1 MGRQDLQRLG
11 VVAAGVLTT
20 LIIPLAI
27 QFSGPGQASRAVSAV
42 ADWPRYGGP
51 TGDRY
56 SPLEQITP
64 ANVARLQEVWRVET
78 GDGGLQTNP
87 LIVGRTLYA
96 YTADQ
101 KVIALD
107 ASTGRRLWTFD
118 SGVAGAQP
126 ARGMSLW
133 RSGVETRLFAGVGDR
148 MWALDLK
155 TGRPIKEF
163 GEDGAVDLRQGL
175 GNDPE
180 LNATFLT
187 TPGVVYRN
195 LVIVGFRTSESRP
208 AAPGALRAYNVRT
221 GKIAWTFHFIPRP
234 GQYGHDTWPADAWK
248 TAGGAN
254 NWAGMA
260 LDAERG
266 IVFAPTGSA
275 VDDFYGADR
284 PGDNLFANSL
294 VAIDAASGRR
304 LWHFQGVH
312 HDIWDRDFPSP
323 PQLLTVTHQGRR
335 IDAVAQTS
343 KQGFVYLFERET
355 GRPLFPIEE
364 RVVAASTVPGEVAA
378 RTQPFPTAPEPFA
391 RQRLTAEGLSDR
403 SPAINA
409 WARRAFAAL
418 MNGPQFTPFSVDRQ
432 TVLFPGFDGGAEWG
446 GAASDRRG
454 VIYVNSNDIAWL
466 GGLSSNSGEI
476 SWGESIYRSQC
487 AVCHGSDR
495 RGAPPEFPS
504 LLGVG
509 DRLSASRIGA
519 ILDHGGG
526 RMPAFP
532 AIKGDERRE
541 LIAWLTGAT
550 GQNREVASAGLRQAS
565 TYGFTGY
572 RKFTDPDGYPAV
584 APPWGTLN
592 AIDMNSGR
600 YLWRVPLGEYPALAA
615 QGVPTTGTEN
625 YGGPVVTAGGV
636 LFIGATIH
644 DRLFRAFD
652 RRNGRLLWQAP
663 LPYAGVATPATY
675 MVDGRQ
681 YVVIAA
687 SGARDQAG
695 PQGSAYVAFALPG
708 R

>member
-1 MGRQDLQRLG
+1 
-11 VVAAGVLTT
+11 
-20 LIIPLAI
+20 
-27 QFSGPGQASRAVSAV
+27 
-42 ADWPRYGGP
+42 
-51 TGDRY
+51 
-56 SPLEQITP
+56 
-64 ANVARLQEVWRVET
+64 
-78 GDGGLQTNP
+78 
-87 LIVGRTLYA
+87 
-96 YTADQ
+96 
-101 KVIALD
+101 
-107 ASTGRRLWTFD
+107 
-118 SGVAGAQP
+118 
-126 ARGMSLW
+126 
-133 RSGVETRLFAGVGDR
+133 
-148 MWALDLK
+148 
-155 TGRPIKEF
+155 
-163 GEDGAVDLRQGL
+163 
-175 GNDPE
+175 
-180 LNATFLT
+180 
-187 TPGVVYRN
+187 
-195 LVIVGFRTSESRP
+195 
-208 AAPGALRAYNVRT
+208 
-221 GKIAWTFHFIPRP
+221 HFIPRP
-234 GQYGHDTWPADAWK
+234 GHFGHDTWPADAWK

-284 PGDNLFANSL
+284 LGDNLFANSL

-355 GRPLFPIEE
+355 GQPLFPIKE
-364 RVVAASTVPGEVAA
+364 RAVAASTVPGEVAA

-418 MNGPQFTPFSVDRQ
+418 ISGPQFTPFSVDRQ

-446 GAASDRRG
+446 GAASDPRG

-466 GGLSSNSGEI
+466 GGLSSNSDEV
-476 SWGESIYRSQC
+476 SWGESTYRSQC
-487 AVCHGSDR
+487 AVCHGVDR
-495 RGAPPEFPS
+495 RGSPPEFPS

-550 GQNREVASAGLRQAS
+550 GQNREAASAGSRQTS
-565 TYGFTGY
+565 TYSFTGY

-592 AIDMNSGR
+592 AIDLNTGR

-687 SGARDQAG
+687 SGARDQTG
-695 PQGSAYVAFALPG
+695 PQGSAYVAFALP
-708 R
+708 RR